1 MKALLLCAGRGK
13 RLQPITSKIP
23 KALVP
28 IGNITLIEHAVMS
41 IKQAGITEIGIV
53 INGEIKEYNS
63 IINNIQK
70 HAKITI
76 IKQENPMGTGHAVQ
90 SSFDFLE
97 DSSFLVYLADNLFG
111 ESLKEFVDNFLV
123 NKPQVQIGAKKI
135 VDPKDYG
142 VLELSENNTV
152 LNIEEKPEYPKSER
166 AIVGVFAFDNSCKN
180 LFENLQVSS
189 RGELEITEA
198 LNRAIEKKYSVKA
211 YEFMQWWVDV
221 GNINRLIKAN
231 SLYLQEI
238 NKVKKTVKRADS
250 IIKNCLMI
258 EPVMIGKS
266 CTIEN
271 SIIGPN
277 VTIGDNVIITD
288 SKLSECI
295 VMDNSQLFEA
305 KQIKN
310 SIVLETEIV
319 QI

>member
-28 IGNITLIEHAVMS
+28 IGNITLIEHAVIS

-53 INGEIKEYNS
+53 INDEIKEYKS

-76 IKQENPMGTGHAVQ
+76 IKQENPIGTGHAVQ
-90 SSFDFLE
+90 SSFDFLG

-111 ESLKEFVDNFLV
+111 ESLKEFVDSFLV

-135 VDPKDYG
+135 VNPKDYG

-166 AIVGVFAFDNSCKN
+166 AIVGIFAFDNSCKN

-198 LNRAIEKKYSVKA
+198 LNRAIEKKYTVKA

-231 SLYLQEI
+231 ALYLQGI
-238 NKVKKTVKRADS
+238 NKVKKTMKRADS

-295 VMDNSQLFEA
+295 VMDNSELFEA

-319 QI
+319 RI